1 MPNGPAP
8 PWRAGS
14 GVMECTRAGFRSR
27 SSWGPPRGLP
37 ALRGAFDSSTVNAWG
52 SASIIAP
59 RGVSCN
65 CQEGKE
71 IAAAR
76 ESGGSPVPSVPPSD
90 SCRWGD
96 SLRHEA
102 AESRAG
108 DSRRRSPQSQRRAG
122 NTCRPGRAPG
132 LRRDSS
138 RRHEVAERAPDY
150 PGVKGPD
157 DSCRRDSPW
166 RLEAAMGRA
175 ADDIMPG
182 LWRKEDS

>member
-37 ALRGAFDSSTVNAWG
+37 ALRGAFYSSTVNAWG

-90 SCRWGD
+90 SCRWG
-96 SLRHEA
+96 SSRRHEA

-108 DSRRRSPQSQRRAG
+108 DSRRRDFR
-122 NTCRPGRAPG
+122 
-132 LRRDSS
+132 
-138 RRHEVAERAPDY
+138 RRHDVAHGRPC
-150 PGVKGPD
+150 
-157 DSCRRDSPW
+157 DSCRRDARRRLDAGGLPRRLMSPW
-166 RLEAAMGRA
+166 ACARTAS
-175 ADDIMPG
+175 G
-182 LWRKEDS
+182 LLSAT